1 MGSRIRAKVYYRNLT
16 PIERFSNGL
25 LKRNQASRG
34 HPVGKSLQRTRH
46 WLLRL
51 VFWYNPPGF
60 LIGNIIQS
68 RRSLIESTGR
78 LFHVLDPR
86 QFSRPLLDE
95 LCALTTRVRTVAKER
110 EGARTL
116 QTLLSNKRAMLYFT
130 QPSTRTFLSFN
141 NACHVLGIR
150 TSEIRDPSI
159 SSEVKGESFE
169 DGIRTFSSYVD
180 VIVMR
185 TWGEGMAA
193 QSASLMDRIRRPVP
207 IINAGSGK
215 DQHPTQA
222 LLDIYTLERSFES
235 RGGIEGKVIGLMGD
249 LKRGRTARSLAYLMK
264 NYKNVRLVFIAP
276 ESFRMQGPLKKHLAE
291 NGVDYYET
299 ENLGEVISK
308 LDAVYVTRL
317 QAEYDTA
324 GESKGFDH
332 ARFAIGLEEMKELKA
347 DAIIMHPL
355 PRGPELDP
363 RVDSDPR
370 AMYWRQERNGMWM
383 RAALLIKIFGVETAF
398 SELS

>member
-1 MGSRIRAKVYYRNLT
+1 M
-16 PIERFSNGL
+16 
-25 LKRNQASRG
+25 
-34 HPVGKSLQRTRH
+34 
-46 WLLRL
+46 
-51 VFWYNPPGF
+51 
-60 LIGNIIQS
+60 
-68 RRSLIESTGR
+68 IESSDR

-95 LCALTTRVRTVAKER
+95 LCALTTRVRTIAKER
-110 EGARTL
+110 NGARTL
-116 QTLLSNKRAMLYFT
+116 QSLLANKRAMLYFT

-169 DGIRTFSSYVD
+169 DSIRTFSSYVD
-180 VIVMR
+180 VIIMR

-193 QSASLMDRIRRPVP
+193 QSAALMERIRRPVP

-222 LLDIYTLERSFES
+222 LLDIYTLERSFET
-235 RGGIEGKVIGLMGD
+235 RGGIDGKVIGLMGD

-264 NYKNVRLVFIAP
+264 NYRKVRLVFVAP
-276 ESFRMQGPLKKHLAE
+276 ESFRMESGLKAHLRE
-291 NGVDYYET
+291 NGVEYHET
-299 ENLGEVISK
+299 ENLKEVIAE
-308 LDAVYVTRL
+308 LDAIYVTRL

-324 GESKGFDH
+324 GESSTFEH
-332 ARFAIGLEEMKELKA
+332 ARFRIGIEEMRKMKR
-347 DAIIMHPL
+347 DAIVMHPL

-363 RVDSDPR
+363 EVDSDPR
-370 AMYWRQERNGMWM
+370 AMYWRQERNGMWS
-383 RAALLIKIFGVETAF
+383 RAALLIKIFGVEA
-398 SELS
+398 SLAAPR